1 MIEYDRI
8 GENSKKEDRIG
19 WNRKED
25 RIGKN
30 GIA

>member
-19 WNRKED
+19 SNRKED